1 VSDDNRRSS
10 SDNSHLPS
18 VNKCL
23 PFPFHSPATCKI
35 LLLLETSYSPGH
47 IIFGMANM
55 TLKSRAATGR
65 TTAIPPRSPTVSD
78 LDEVFKGFADPTR
91 IRILSLLAAGELCV
105 CDIVEILELPQPAVS
120 RHLAYLRRT
129 GLVEV
134 KRDLKF
140 AHYRLAAPEHAVH
153 RNLIS
158 CVRTCFRGIT
168 PLDHERRKA
177 EARVKAR
184 ASEPC

>member
-1 VSDDNRRSS
+1 MSLPVS
-10 SDNSHLPS
+10 
-18 VNKCL
+18 
-23 PFPFHSPATCKI
+23 
-35 LLLLETSYSPGH
+35 
-47 IIFGMANM
+47 
-55 TLKSRAATGR
+55 
-65 TTAIPPRSPTVSD
+65 TTTVDD

-105 CDIVEILELPQPAVS
+105 SDIVEILELPQPAVS
-120 RHLAYLRRT
+120 RHLAYLRRM

-153 RNLIS
+153 QNLIR

-168 PLDHERRKA
+168 SLDHERSKA
-177 EARVKAR
+177 EARVQSR
-184 ASEPC
+184 TSEPGDLRGI